1 MSETRISYK
10 RMTAMP
16 VCTECRRW
24 FDITDEEQANEWY
37 YGHDCE
43 AI

>member
-1 MSETRISYK
+1 MSEIQLTYR
-10 RMTAMP
+10 RMTPMP
-16 VCTECRRW
+16 VCVECRRW